1 MLTGLPFVV
10 FSRKIMENHMKR
22 TIRNIMNEMDKIE
35 KVEITPDLLD
45 GLKNIFN
52 EEIESEKTHNQKI
65 IKNRRKISDI
75 RRDMIKINKQKP
87 LEKELDQLVDMLNE
101 IK

>member
-1 MLTGLPFVV
+1 
-10 FSRKIMENHMKR
+10 MENHMKR

>member
-1 MLTGLPFVV
+1 
-10 FSRKIMENHMKR
+10 MKR